1 MFAEICFEALV
12 SRRVVSMCFVSRV
25 FVLVVR
31 FWFYIK
37 SRQEQKQE
45 DPNDGDA
52 DEGDVKQGKG
62 YNDALMV
69 LRNSFWCSNWS
80 PTDDVSL
87 YFQLF
92 DCFAMQVVTMKR
104 MKQANSLM
112 IKVLLTARLMQCF
125 VTSAT
130 LSSVSSWN
138 PNETWRQGWFNICF
152 FCKSIAMFFGSMCLL
167 SIRMVFICLG
177 NPENSHKVRPLLVV
191 FDQSSVYGV
200 REGYHSAL
208 LVTCND
214 KTNFAWKS
222 SIWRHGV
229 VSPVTMLPRR
239 GLKLICVFGMWF
251 PQSLL
256 SFMDIVDFVFP
267 QSLLI
272 LS

>member
-1 MFAEICFEALV
+1 
-12 SRRVVSMCFVSRV
+12 
-25 FVLVVR
+25 
-31 FWFYIK
+31 
-37 SRQEQKQE
+37 
-45 DPNDGDA
+45 
-52 DEGDVKQGKG
+52 
-62 YNDALMV
+62 
-69 LRNSFWCSNWS
+69 
-80 PTDDVSL
+80 
-87 YFQLF
+87 
-92 DCFAMQVVTMKR
+92 
-104 MKQANSLM
+104 
-112 IKVLLTARLMQCF
+112 
-125 VTSAT
+125 
-130 LSSVSSWN
+130 
-138 PNETWRQGWFNICF
+138 
-152 FCKSIAMFFGSMCLL
+152 MFFGSMCLL

-177 NPENSHKVRPLLVV
+177 NPKNSHKVRPLLVV